1 MKKTIITILI
11 ALLMGSCSFSPKY
24 VRPNIDL
31 PKAETSDNKS
41 ESLKQWW
48 KGYND
53 EKLNQLVEYGLKN
66 NDNLLIAYEKINEA
80 AAAFN
85 LAKANLYPNISA
97 AGNASRT
104 KISEEV
110 SPTGNSYTIN
120 NFSISGGLSY
130 EIDLFGRLKNQ
141 KRAQLALLLSQK
153 GYADAVRTKLIS
165 DIITTHF
172 EICSIDKQIA
182 IEKEII
188 KRYEESYNYREKQY
202 KNGIVNELIVN
213 QEKANLDGAKLNL
226 EVLKENRNLL
236 ENVLSIL
243 LGKNPSEIFGS
254 SYTVCEKIPEPINL
268 PPFIPSQIV
277 EKRPDIVQAEEQ
289 LKAANFTIGVA
300 KAAYF
305 PNISLTG
312 ALGLQSTDLANLFQ
326 SSANFWNIGG
336 SITAPIFDF
345 GRIKANVKI
354 ANSKQKQALLT
365 YVLTV
370 KNAFKEVHDA
380 FIRLESIQKQLK
392 IQKDQ
397 MQNFERILKIAEKQY
412 NNGIIDYINVIDTK
426 RNLEKT
432 HINLVNLKKE
442 YLKQQAFL
450 YKAMGVN

>member
-11 ALLMGSCSFSPKY
+11 ALLMASCSFSPKY

-66 NDNLLIAYEKINEA
+66 NDSLLIAYEKINEA
-80 AAAFN
+80 GAAFN

-97 AGNASRT
+97 AGSASRT
-104 KISEEV
+104 KVSEEV
-110 SPTGNSYTIN
+110 SLTGKSYTTN

-141 KRAQLALLLSQK
+141 KKAQLALLLSQK
-153 GYADAVRTKLIS
+153 GYADAVRIKLIS

-172 EICSIDKQIA
+172 EICAIDKQIA

-202 KNGIVNELIVN
+202 KNGLINELIVN

-236 ENVLSIL
+236 ENILSIL

-254 SYTVCEKIPEPINL
+254 SYVVCEKIPEPINF
-268 PPFIPSQIV
+268 PPFIPSEIV

-312 ALGLQSTDLANLFQ
+312 ALGLQSTDLTNLFQ

-354 ANSKQKQALLT
+354 ANSKQKQALLN

-380 FIRLESIQKQLK
+380 FIKLESIRRQIE
-392 IQKDQ
+392 IQKTQ
-397 MQNFERILKIAEKQY
+397 IQNFERILKIAEKQY
-412 NNGIIDYINVIDTK
+412 NNGIIDYLNVIDAK

-432 HINLVNLKKE
+432 QISLVNLKKE